1 MLKFIDALLRLARLN
16 EPIGTWLLLLPGW
29 WSITLASSSWSNFRL
44 YFLFFIGAVI
54 MRSAG
59 CIINDIAD
67 INFDGLVE
75 RTKKRPLVK
84 REITTFQAIVFLSF
98 LLLIGFAILI
108 QFNFFSI
115 VVGACSLILVFIYPF
130 MKRITFWPQAILG
143 LTFNWG
149 ALLGWSTVTGELSFT
164 AVALYFAGFFWT
176 LGYDT
181 IYAHQ
186 DKTDDALIGVKST
199 ALKFGHKTKPWLTIF
214 YFLATCLFCICGIME
229 ELSPIYYLGIL
240 AIGLHFSWQIFTL
253 DIDCSNN
260 CLARFKSNRECGF
273 IMLLTLIL
281 VQIKF

>member
-199 ALKFGHKTKPWLTIF
+199 ALKFGHKTKPWLT
-214 YFLATCLFCICGIME
+214 
-229 ELSPIYYLGIL
+229 
-240 AIGLHFSWQIFTL
+240 
-253 DIDCSNN
+253 
-260 CLARFKSNRECGF
+260 
-273 IMLLTLIL
+273 
-281 VQIKF
+281 